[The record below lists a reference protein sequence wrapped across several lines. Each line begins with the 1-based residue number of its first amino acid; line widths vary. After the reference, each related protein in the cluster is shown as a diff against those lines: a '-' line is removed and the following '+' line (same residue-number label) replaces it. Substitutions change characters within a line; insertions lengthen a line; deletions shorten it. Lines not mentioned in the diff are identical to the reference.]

1 MASSPT
7 INNKGLVTV
16 SVKIGGS
23 AIDASIVVAGVTIEY
38 EVNRIPS
45 AKLRLLDGDIAS
57 KKFTV
62 TEQSNIAPG
71 TDIEILAGYGTSS
84 TSIFKGIITGFQLSI
99 EKGGRTILELDCRD
113 KAIKM
118 TGTRK
123 SAYYL
128 EKKDSDVLQQL
139 AGDAGL
145 SASVDSTSVSHKQ
158 LLQYYCSDW
167 DFLLLRAEIN
177 GFIVLANGGEIT
189 VGKPK
194 VSASAVLNIS
204 LDDSVEEMNLQ
215 VDAINQFSS
224 VKVVY
229 WDPSQQKIQTTDSTS
244 PSVNEQGDLSSSTLA
259 SAVNSG
265 SFLLQTGGLINTDDS
280 DTWATAQLQK
290 SWLSRIRGEIKFAGN
305 ASVKTGD
312 IISLDGLSTRFN
324 GNGFVSSVIHE
335 IEDGEWFT
343 TTGLGLDY
351 NWFSEKRDIE
361 AVPAGGLLSAV
372 QGLQVGVVIKIDSD
386 PDNEFRVKV
395 KLPLMQDDGDGIW
408 VRLSTF
414 YATNNAGNFFYPETD
429 DEVIIG
435 FMNNDPRHG
444 VILGSVYS
452 SKNAAPLTPDEKNS
466 QKAIITKANLKLLLD
481 DENKIITVTTPAN
494 NKIVISDKEKS
505 IEITDQNSN
514 SIKMDSDGITM
525 SACKNVV
532 IKAQQDISLTATGN
546 IKLNATQ
553 DVKVSGMNIEESAQV
568 KYSAAG
574 QAQAEFTASG
584 QLTVKGAM
592 VMIN

>member
-1 MASSPT
+1 MPSSPT
-7 INNKGLVTV
+7 INNEGLVNV
-16 SVKIGGS
+16 SVKIAGS
-23 AIDASIVVAGVTIEY
+23 AIDASIMVAGVTVEY

-71 TDIEILAGYGTSS
+71 SDIEILAGYGTSS
-84 TSIFKGIITGFQLSI
+84 TSIFKGIITGLQLSL

-128 EKKDSDVLQQL
+128 AKKDSDVLQQL
-139 AGDAGL
+139 ASDAGL
-145 SASVDSTSVSHKQ
+145 SPSVDSTSVSHKQ

-177 GFIVLANGGEIT
+177 GFIVLANGGELT

-194 VSASAVLNIS
+194 VSASSALSIS
-204 LDDSVEEMNLQ
+204 LDDSIEEMNLQ

-290 SWLSRIRGEIKFAGN
+290 SWLSRIKGEIKFAGN
-305 ASVKTGD
+305 ASVKAGD
-312 IISLDGLSTRFN
+312 IITLDGLSTRFN
-324 GNGFVSSVIHE
+324 GSGFVSSVVHE

-361 AVPAGGLLSAV
+361 AAPAGGLLSAI
-372 QGLQVGVVIKIDSD
+372 QGLQVGVVTKIDGD

-395 KLPLMQDDGDGIW
+395 KLPLMQDDGEGIW

-481 DENKIITVTTPAN
+481 DENKIITITTPAN
-494 NKIVISDKEKS
+494 NKIVISDKDKS

-525 SACKNVV
+525 SACKNVT

>member
-1 MASSPT
+1 MSSSPV
-7 INNKGLVTV
+7 INNQGLVNV

-23 AIDASIVVAGVTIEY
+23 PVDANIIVAGVIVEY

-45 AKLRLLDGDIAS
+45 ARLRLLDGDIAT
-57 KKFTV
+57 KKFTL
-62 TEQSNIAPG
+62 TENSDIAPG
-71 TDIEILAGYGTSS
+71 SDIEILAGYGTTSQ
-84 TSIFKGIITGFQLSI
+84 SIFKGIITGFQLSL
-99 EKGGRTILELDCRD
+99 EKGGRTVLELDCRD

-118 TGTRK
+118 TGSRK

-128 EKKDSDVLQQL
+128 AKKDSEVLQQL
-139 AGDAGL
+139 AQGAGL
-145 SASVDSTSVSHKQ
+145 SATVDSTSVSHKQ

-177 GFIVLANGGEIT
+177 GFIVLANSGELKI
-189 VGKPK
+189 GKPG
-194 VSASAVLNIS
+194 VSASSVLSIA
-204 LDDSVEEMNLQ
+204 LDDSIEEMNLQ
-215 VDAINQFSS
+215 VDATNQFSS
-224 VKVVY
+224 VKVIY
-229 WDPSQQKIQTTDSTS
+229 WDPSQQEIQTSDSST
-244 PSVNEQGDLSSSTLA
+244 PSVNDQGDLSSSTLA

-265 SFLLQTGGLINTDDS
+265 SFLLQTGGLISTDDS

-290 SWLSRIRGEIKFAGN
+290 SWLSKIKGEIKFAGN
-305 ASVKTGD
+305 ASVKAGD
-312 IISLDGLSTRFN
+312 IITLDGLSTRFN
-324 GNGFVSSVIHE
+324 GNGFVSSVTHE

-343 TTGLGLDY
+343 TTGLGLDHT
-351 NWFSEKRDIE
+351 WFAEKRDIE
-361 AVPAGGLLSAV
+361 AVPASGLLSAV
-372 QGLQVGVVIKIDSD
+372 QGLQIGVVMQIDKD

-395 KLPLMQDDGDGIW
+395 KMPLMQDDGEGIW
-408 VRLSTF
+408 VRLATF
-414 YATNNAGNFFYPETD
+414 YATANAGNFFYPETN

-452 SKNAAPLTPDEKNS
+452 SKNAAPLTPDDTNS

-481 DENKIITVTTPAN
+481 DKDKIITITTPAN
-494 NKIVISDKEKS
+494 NKIVISDKDKS
-505 IEITDQNSN
+505 IEITDQNN
-514 SIKMDSDGITM
+514 NNIKMDSDGISM
-525 SACKNVV
+525 SACKNVT
-532 IKAQQDISLTATGN
+532 IKAQQDITLTATGN

>member
-1 MASSPT
+1 MPSSPT
-7 INNKGLVTV
+7 INTKGLVNV

-23 AIDASIVVAGVTIEY
+23 AIDANIIVVGVTVEY

-57 KKFTV
+57 KKFPV
-62 TEQSNIAPG
+62 TEQSNIVPG
-71 TDIEILAGYGTSS
+71 SEIEILAGYGTSS
-84 TSIFKGIITGFQLSI
+84 QLIFKGIITGFQLSI
-99 EKGGRTILELDCRD
+99 ERGGRTVLELECRD

-118 TGTRK
+118 TGGRK

-128 EKKDSDVLQQL
+128 TSKDSDVWSQL
-139 AGDAGL
+139 AGKAGL
-145 SASVDSTSVSHKQ
+145 SVTADTTSISHKQ

-177 GFIVLANGGEIT
+177 GFIVLANAGELK
-189 VGKPK
+189 VGKPN
-194 VSASAVLNIS
+194 VSASAVLKIS
-204 LDDSVEEMNLQ
+204 LDDSIEEMNLQ
-215 VDAINQFSS
+215 LDSTNQFSD
-224 VKVVY
+224 VKVAY
-229 WDPSQQKIQTTDSTS
+229 WDPSQQKIQTTDSSS
-244 PSVNEQGDLSSSTLA
+244 PSVNAQGNLSSSTLA

-265 SFLLQTGGLINTDDS
+265 SFQLQTGGLITGDDS
-280 DTWATAQLQK
+280 DTWANAQLQK
-290 SWLSRIRGEIKFAGN
+290 SWLSKIKGEIKFPGN
-305 ASVKTGD
+305 ASVKAGD
-312 IISLDGLSTRFN
+312 IVELDGISARFN
-324 GNGFVSSVIHE
+324 GSGFVSAVTHE
-335 IEDGEWFT
+335 IEDGSWFT
-343 TTGLGLDY
+343 TIGLGLDY

-361 AVPAGGLLSAV
+361 AAPAGGLLSAV
-372 QGLQVGVVIKIDSD
+372 QGLQVGVVTKIDGD

-395 KLPLMQDDGDGIW
+395 KLPLMQNDGEGIW
-408 VRLSTF
+408 VRLATF

-429 DEVIIG
+429 DEVIVG

-452 SKNAAPLTPDEKNS
+452 SKNAAPLTPDDKNS

-494 NKIVISDKEKS
+494 NRIVISDKDKS
-505 IEITDQNSN
+505 IEITDQNNN
-514 SIKMDSDGITM
+514 SIKMDSDGISMT
-525 SACKNVV
+525 ACKNVT

-584 QLTVKGAM
+584 QLTVKGGL